1 MSLMRLDQIR
11 NKALGGAL
19 RPLGLCRITP
29 FILHDLGSRRV
40 LRVATSSP
48 LTHNTPTGYKYSMS
62 KKTLEV
68 IHFDNDLKGDLSARL
83 KRIEGQVRGLDSMMQ
98 ANEPCPKVL
107 NQIAATLAALRS
119 VSTMVLRNYLENCV
133 TDAIA
138 SGDAQRK
145 DAALDELMDVLK
157 KFGK

>member
-1 MSLMRLDQIR
+1 
-11 NKALGGAL
+11 
-19 RPLGLCRITP
+19 
-29 FILHDLGSRRV
+29 
-40 LRVATSSP
+40 
-48 LTHNTPTGYKYSMS
+48 MS
-62 KKTLEV
+62 KKTLDV
-68 IHFDNDLKGDLSARL
+68 IYFDDDLKGDVSARL
-83 KRIEGQVRGLDSMMQ
+83 KRIEGQVRGLDGMVQ

-138 SGDAQRK
+138 SGDARRK
-145 DAALDELMDVLK
+145 DAVLDELMDVLK

>member
-1 MSLMRLDQIR
+1 
-11 NKALGGAL
+11 
-19 RPLGLCRITP
+19 
-29 FILHDLGSRRV
+29 
-40 LRVATSSP
+40 
-48 LTHNTPTGYKYSMS
+48 MS
-62 KKTLEV
+62 KKTLDV
-68 IHFDNDLKGDLSARL
+68 IYFDNDLKGDLSARL
-83 KRIEGQVRGLDSMMQ
+83 KRIEGQVRGLDNMVQ
-98 ANEPCPKVL
+98 ADEPCPKVL

-145 DAALDELMDVLK
+145 EAVLDELMDVLK

>member
-1 MSLMRLDQIR
+1 
-11 NKALGGAL
+11 
-19 RPLGLCRITP
+19 
-29 FILHDLGSRRV
+29 
-40 LRVATSSP
+40 
-48 LTHNTPTGYKYSMS
+48 MS

-68 IHFDNDLKGDLSARL
+68 IYFDNDLKGDLSARL
-83 KRIEGQVRGLDSMMQ
+83 KRIEGQVRGLDSMLQ

-119 VSTMVLRNYLENCV
+119 VSTLVLRNYLENCV

-138 SGDAQRK
+138 SGDSQRK
-145 DAALDELMDVLK
+145 DAVFDELMDVLK